1 MTKIC
6 LFTDVLQ
13 LKRKFE
19 PKAQRMKTFFLLPV
33 TAVFFVLAV
42 ALVLNSSS
50 EEESRGLLSWDSRV
64 FMKENREE
72 LFSCMEE
79 RRLNVLYQSVPDD
92 MEQELVRDFLAE
104 AADREIQVWMLTGDP
119 SWVLD
124 PSGERMKEEICRA
137 TSINAELHEKA
148 QITGILMD
156 CEPYLLEDWEAD
168 PVATMGKWQSAMD
181 EAHDFA
187 REKGIL
193 FGICIPYYL
202 DTEEFPEGVERLI
215 NETCDAVFI
224 MNYYKQNE
232 AENIRTE
239 VECARA
245 AGIPVTVIYELQPPG
260 IHGLVEENTYYH
272 DGLEKVEES
281 FLTIRRTLGAE
292 DLYIALH
299 EYGTLRELLRG

>member
-1 MTKIC
+1 MERG
-6 LFTDVLQ
+6 
-13 LKRKFE
+13 RK
-19 PKAQRMKTFFLLPV
+19 AYYYHH
-33 TAVFFVLAV
+33 
-42 ALVLNSSS
+42 
-50 EEESRGLLSWDSRV
+50 
-64 FMKENREE
+64 
-72 LFSCMEE
+72 FSFRHIRAE
-79 RRLNVLYQSVPDD
+79 YQ
-92 MEQELVRDFLAE
+92 DFC
-104 AADREIQVWMLTGDP
+104 ADRRAVSGRGD
-119 SWVLD
+119 
-124 PSGERMKEEICRA
+124 G
-137 TSINAELHEKA
+137 
-148 QITGILMD
+148 
-156 CEPYLLEDWEAD
+156 YLLEDWEAD